1 MTQDIQ
7 TRQVGYAPDE
17 RGRDHPPEI
26 VYLTDAPVRARPSWK
41 LKILTL
47 ASLAICVFGFVLMVR
62 EAFTDGLSGSALA
75 FAIIAA
81 LYGLTFLTPKR

>member
-26 VYLTDAPVRARPSWK
+26 VYLTDAPVRARQSLRQW
-41 LKILTL
+41 LAVALFAAVWIIAILE
-47 ASLAICVFGFVLMVR
+47 AIGVDTRAVFGIPTL
-62 EAFTDGLSGSALA
+62 
-75 FAIIAA
+75 
-81 LYGLTFLTPKR
+81 